1 MSSSIADYY
10 IEWRSSA
17 GVRRAVLPLA
27 GGPNQTTGINRLVY
41 RRELNGPGYVQLVA
55 PSSLGPLSTF
65 ADKDQIQVWRRPA
78 GQAWAIDFEG
88 IFRDELYADDAYGQE
103 LVTLSGP
110 GVMALLSW
118 YHVLWYSNTTNRT
131 AFSNVA
137 AETILKTLVTRN
149 AVAASATIAAGR
161 LRDAANLGI
170 SVQADTA
177 AGNTITVRMGAWQN
191 LLTVLQQIQLVA
203 GLDMDLVRTGNAT
216 WEFRTY
222 AVRGTDRRSQ
232 YVVAREYGTMTGARY
247 ELVRSREAT
256 VGIVLGQGEESA
268 RAIRIVTGPTYNV
281 TSNNIETSIEASD
294 IQCSI
299 GQNDA
304 MDERGEAYLDDVAA
318 RPTIQFQVTP
328 TPSVRYGVNLDL
340 GDLLTASHPRMG
352 TVDVQ
357 VTAITVEVD
366 TGLAAGERVTIEV
379 RTL

>member
-1 MSSSIADYY
+1 MSSIADYY

-27 GGPNQTTGINRLVY
+27 GGPNETTGINRLVY

-55 PSSLGPLSTF
+55 PSSLGALSTF
-65 ADKDQIQVWRRPA
+65 VDKDQIQVWRRPS

-88 IFRDELYADDAYGQE
+88 IFRDELYEDDIYGQE
-103 LVTLSGP
+103 RVTLSGP

-118 YHVLWYSNTTNRT
+118 YHVLWYSNTTDRT
-131 AFSNVA
+131 AFSSA
-137 AETILKTLVTRN
+137 KAETVLKTLVTRN
-149 AVAASATIAAGR
+149 AVAASATTGAGR
-161 LRDAANLGI
+161 IRDAVDLGI

-177 AGNTITVRMGAWQN
+177 AGNTITVRMAWQN
-191 LLTVLQQIQLVA
+191 LLTTLQQIQLVA

-216 WEFRTY
+216 WQFRTY

-232 YVVAREYGTMTGARY
+232 YVVAREYGTMTGTRY
-247 ELVRSREAT
+247 ERLRSREAT

-268 RAIRIVTGPTYNV
+268 RAIRIMTGPNYNA
-281 TSNNIETSIEASD
+281 TTNNIETAIEASD
-294 IQCSI
+294 IPCSI

-304 MDERGEAYLDDVAA
+304 MDERGESYLDDVAT

-340 GDLLTASHPRMG
+340 GDLLKATHPRMG

-357 VTAITVEVD
+357 VTAVTVEVD
-366 TGLAAGERVTIEV
+366 TGLPAGERVTIEV